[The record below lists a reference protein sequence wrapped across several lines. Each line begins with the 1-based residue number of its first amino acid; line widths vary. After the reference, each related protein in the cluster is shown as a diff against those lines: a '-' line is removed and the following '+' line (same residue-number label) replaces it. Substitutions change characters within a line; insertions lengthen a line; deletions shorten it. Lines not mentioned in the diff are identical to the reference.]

1 MTGLFKKLIGK
12 GKGIPSEQ
20 IPDII
25 DNLRL
30 LAEAE
35 TNISVFY
42 NLCALAAETE
52 ADLWTHIAAE
62 ELGHAENLKR
72 MSALVAKEPELYA
85 PGYSFNPA
93 SIRLFSLY
101 VQNLVEEM
109 EAGKI
114 PLEKLHSIAL
124 EIENSAVEL
133 NVSKIV
139 ETANEEYNRLARQI
153 DSESQDHRKA
163 ISLKK
168 TGNA

>member
-12 GKGIPSEQ
+12 GKEIPSEQ

-25 DNLRL
+25 NNLKL

-42 NLCALAAETE
+42 NLCALAAGPE
-52 ADLWTHIAAE
+52 ADLWAHIAAE

-72 MSALVAKEPELYA
+72 MAALVAEKPELYA
-85 PGYSFNPA
+85 PGYSFKPA
-93 SIRLFSLY
+93 SIRLFSLH

-109 EAGKI
+109 ETGKI
-114 PLEKLHSIAL
+114 PREKLHSIAL

-133 NVSKIV
+133 NVGKIV
-139 ETANEEYNRLARQI
+139 ETENEEYNRLARQI
-153 DSESQDHRKA
+153 DSESQDHRRA
-163 ISLKK
+163 ISLEKA
-168 TGNA
+168 GNA